1 MMRERFGSWGQ
12 LLSEEDFALAVLLL
26 GLIPPQLRTRSSVH
40 QQEQGLLKY
49 LQQDNEKPVE
59 WWLDVLPNENT
70 GWAAAHSPERL
81 IDLIDSIDLPDLHI
95 ALRTDGVI
103 DALQLWKVLDRCRV
117 LVVPLYRKWSTY
129 ILMPVPASQPRF
141 RWPVRVGFFPEPF
154 TEPMASAL
162 DVMDYWNGN
171 VFSTL
176 ALDRRHCECDV
187 LIWKSF
193 NLGTAIEELSAE
205 SARSGGIVTDLLF
218 LCIDT
223 DFYKIGRSSDL
234 LPLYRTVEASGIVLV
249 PSVFGNMAQVL
260 QTALVE
266 MSHNQSLDR
275 AFALATDNQA
285 LLFTDES
292 LLEES
297 RLGERVHNIARA
309 LQQPEQMLR
318 QVDLDDDNVGSLGL
332 PKMRGMSRK
341 EAGELIERAMP
352 SFGFTGEVEQASA
365 IGRLVRVMEDGN
377 KNDVVARYLQ
387 AGISLPDEDSPLS
400 NKPLKYNTD
409 YDVRVFVGEKNAEYQ
424 SVDQPFPQT
433 EPLNDGQLHRLTVIF
448 WEPVVSPEPQIAHIE
463 LPAVGSSGLC
473 VFHILTCLPMKELNA
488 RITVQHRG
496 RVLQTAML
504 TAPVGKGRRKHK
516 LKLDAAP
523 RKILNGLEE
532 RQKFDTSIIL
542 NDVDGQSQIHVT
554 NHNNAVVLKWD
565 NADIKELISI
575 VGDVIGD
582 ITMNPDAYSSLRAKG
597 SEKLLRRLA
606 QKGATL
612 RDYLMRNVVDAQS
625 AQTPTH
631 VQLVLTDKGKILPIE
646 YIYEFEAPEPES
658 VICPKAEQGL
668 NYAIDGLLEEG
679 KCPDGCPPKGV
690 NGEEIS
696 EDMLICPL
704 AFWGVRCIIERRV
717 DESKSN
723 ALLISEPTR
732 PDDQILHP
740 TARVM
745 VAATDKANPPG
756 EPDATQKMI
765 DRIEKVAQ
773 NSLVVHSWPQ
783 WVDEVKNY
791 SPALLTLLTHQTR
804 DKENFDAAALDI
816 GDPPYL
822 IRDLVKVKH
831 VPQKTHSIALII
843 GCETGVADISY
854 ENFATRFHEK
864 GAVIVVSTIAKILGR
879 HAAPLAAEIIEE
891 MSRTKSPRPF
901 GEIIRIVKCRL
912 LLQGTPMVLS
922 LTAIGDADWDIAG
935 ND

>member
-1 MMRERFGSWGQ
+1 
-12 LLSEEDFALAVLLL
+12 
-26 GLIPPQLRTRSSVH
+26 
-40 QQEQGLLKY
+40 
-49 LQQDNEKPVE
+49 
-59 WWLDVLPNENT
+59 
-70 GWAAAHSPERL
+70 
-81 IDLIDSIDLPDLHI
+81 
-95 ALRTDGVI
+95 
-103 DALQLWKVLDRCRV
+103 
-117 LVVPLYRKWSTY
+117 
-129 ILMPVPASQPRF
+129 
-141 RWPVRVGFFPEPF
+141 
-154 TEPMASAL
+154 
-162 DVMDYWNGN
+162 
-171 VFSTL
+171 
-176 ALDRRHCECDV
+176 
-187 LIWKSF
+187 
-193 NLGTAIEELSAE
+193 
-205 SARSGGIVTDLLF
+205 
-218 LCIDT
+218 
-223 DFYKIGRSSDL
+223 
-234 LPLYRTVEASGIVLV
+234 
-249 PSVFGNMAQVL
+249 
-260 QTALVE
+260 
-266 MSHNQSLDR
+266 
-275 AFALATDNQA
+275 
-285 LLFTDES
+285 
-292 LLEES
+292 
-297 RLGERVHNIARA
+297 
-309 LQQPEQMLR
+309 
-318 QVDLDDDNVGSLGL
+318 
-332 PKMRGMSRK
+332 
-341 EAGELIERAMP
+341 
-352 SFGFTGEVEQASA
+352 
-365 IGRLVRVMEDGN
+365 
-377 KNDVVARYLQ
+377 
-387 AGISLPDEDSPLS
+387 
-400 NKPLKYNTD
+400 
-409 YDVRVFVGEKNAEYQ
+409 
-424 SVDQPFPQT
+424 
-433 EPLNDGQLHRLTVIF
+433 
-448 WEPVVSPEPQIAHIE
+448 
-463 LPAVGSSGLC
+463 
-473 VFHILTCLPMKELNA
+473 
-488 RITVQHRG
+488 
-496 RVLQTAML
+496 
-504 TAPVGKGRRKHK
+504 
-516 LKLDAAP
+516 
-523 RKILNGLEE
+523 
-532 RQKFDTSIIL
+532 
-542 NDVDGQSQIHVT
+542 
-554 NHNNAVVLKWD
+554 
-565 NADIKELISI
+565 
-575 VGDVIGD
+575 
-582 ITMNPDAYSSLRAKG
+582 MNPDAYSSLRAKG